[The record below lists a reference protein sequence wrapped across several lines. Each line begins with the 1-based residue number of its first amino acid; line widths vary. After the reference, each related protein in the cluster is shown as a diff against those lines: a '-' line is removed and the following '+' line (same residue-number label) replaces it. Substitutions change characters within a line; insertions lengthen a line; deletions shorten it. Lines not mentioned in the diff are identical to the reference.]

1 MFIAIN
7 WTLPRTYIFG
17 DMSRFV
23 EFTGKTPSILVS
35 GHTGVYLESL
45 ALSQLH
51 QQILPNWFD
60 CLNFCQEFW
69 IYFSS
74 CLVSLKIP
82 LVVYYSSFYILPEKR
97 GDFEYY
103 ILFIISS
110 MCQLQMNANGKT
122 HRWMCLLYHRYIY
135 LPLLFFELCFVV

>member
-1 MFIAIN
+1 
-7 WTLPRTYIFG
+7 
-17 DMSRFV
+17 
-23 EFTGKTPSILVS
+23 
-35 GHTGVYLESL
+35 
-45 ALSQLH
+45 
-51 QQILPNWFD
+51 
-60 CLNFCQEFW
+60 
-69 IYFSS
+69 
-74 CLVSLKIP
+74 LKIP